1 MTIKNILISQPAPT
15 NSSPYAELISKYG
28 VNVDFHPL
36 FTVEGV
42 TAREF
47 RASKVNIL
55 DYTAIVFTSKI
66 AIDAF
71 FRICEET
78 RVTVPETMK
87 YFCQSELIAQY
98 LQTYIVYRK
107 RKIFFGSGTLS
118 SMVDNIGAKHKGEN
132 FLIACTDGL
141 RPDVKKLFTK
151 AKLKH
156 GSAVFVKTVSSDLRS
171 LDLDKYQ
178 MVVFYSP
185 SDVKSLFE
193 SYPEF
198 RQGSLLFATYG
209 STTAKAMKDA
219 KLKTE
224 IEAPTPEAPS
234 IAKALLNYFEKL
246 H

>member
-1 MTIKNILISQPAPT
+1 MTINNILISQPVPT
-15 NSSPYAELISKYG
+15 QASPYTELISKYG
-28 VNVDFHPL
+28 VNVDFHP
-36 FTVEGV
+36 FFKVEGV

-47 RASKVNIL
+47 RTFRINIL
-55 DYTAIVFTSKI
+55 DYTAIVFTSRI

-87 YFCQSELIAQY
+87 YFCQSEFIAQY

-107 RKIFFGSGTLS
+107 RKIFFGNGTIA
-118 SMVDNIGAKHKGEN
+118 SMFDSIGTKHKGEN

-156 GSAVFVKTVSSDLRS
+156 GSAVFVKTVSSDLSS
-171 LDLDKYQ
+171 LDLSKYQ

-185 SDVKSLFE
+185 SDVKSLFDN
-193 SYPEF
+193 YPEF
-198 RQGSLLFATYG
+198 QQGSLLFATYG

-234 IAKALLNYFEKL
+234 IAKALLNYFEKMN
-246 H
+246 

>member
-1 MTIKNILISQPAPT
+1 MTINNILISQPVPT
-15 NSSPYAELISKYG
+15 QASPYTELISKYG
-28 VNVDFHPL
+28 VNVDFHP
-36 FTVEGV
+36 FFKVEGV

-47 RASKVNIL
+47 RTFRINIL
-55 DYTAIVFTSKI
+55 DYTAIVFTSRI

-87 YFCQSELIAQY
+87 YFCQSEFIAQY

-107 RKIFFGSGTLS
+107 RKIFFGNGTIA
-118 SMVDNIGAKHKGEN
+118 SMVDSIGTKHKGEN

-156 GSAVFVKTVSSDLRS
+156 GSAVFVKTVSSDLSS
-171 LDLDKYQ
+171 LDLSKYQ

-185 SDVKSLFE
+185 SDVKSLFDN
-193 SYPEF
+193 YPEF
-198 RQGSLLFATYG
+198 QQGSLLFATYG

-234 IAKALLNYFEKL
+234 IAKALLNYFEKMN
-246 H
+246 